1 MFDDVAVV
9 ELVAGGAEEERGEG
23 KHGGGGGMWGVCGV
37 EKRESVGWGFSRV

>member
-23 KHGGGGGMWGVCGV
+23 EHGGGGEMRGVSGV
-37 EKRESVGWGFSRV
+37 EKRKRVGWGFARV